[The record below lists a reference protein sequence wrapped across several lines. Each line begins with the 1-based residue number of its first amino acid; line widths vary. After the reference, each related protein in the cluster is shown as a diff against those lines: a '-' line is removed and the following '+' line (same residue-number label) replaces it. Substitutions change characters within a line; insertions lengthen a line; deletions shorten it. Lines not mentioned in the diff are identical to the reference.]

1 VNVRR
6 HGVIGHRWTQDTVLT
21 TVVDLANG
29 VQRDMR
35 DADNVREFVGLLDQV
50 ARLAPAE

>member
-1 VNVRR
+1 
-6 HGVIGHRWTQDTVLT
+6 VLT

-35 DADNVREFVGLLDQV
+35 ADNVREFVGLLDQV